1 MKKLLSIFILIIFSF
16 SFVLA
21 QKQNLKP
28 NRFLETYILKGPDF
42 NLESNYAEF
51 EFKGINFRNPNDNF
65 YFQVKLLPFDLK
77 WENVYSSKKIY
88 YSLPKG
94 SYFAILMVRAVN
106 YKNEYD
112 PTPAYYLFKVNV
124 SKFYNDVY
132 ISPSFDGFS
141 LTLINNSNKEIKLTN
156 WQIKTSLIYF
166 KIPKAVKDF
175 HPNPNLRKEE
185 DIVLQPYGRL
195 VISAVYENEKSAPI
209 NLRREE
215 LRLSPLGINFL
226 GNQCFNYINRDYKLN
241 YFVSFC
247 DQISFSNEE
256 LLNLVFSGRISRKCA
271 VKISSLGCGPLSAF
285 DYQILQD
292 DPQCLGFAEDFYNYN
307 SCYERN
313 RNNKDFFEKEWRVY
327 FDPRSDL
334 EKADRKPLPQIFRTR
349 FEKIRLEDEN
359 GLLVNEYKFY

>member
-1 MKKLLSIFILIIFSF
+1 MKKSLLVLIFIISF
-16 SFVLA
+16 SFAWA

-28 NRFLETYILKGPDF
+28 NRALETYILKGPAF

-51 EFKGINFRNPNDNF
+51 EFKGVNFRNPNDNI
-65 YFQVKLLPFDLK
+65 YFQVKLLPFDVK
-77 WENVYSSKKIY
+77 WENVYSSRKVY

-94 SYFAILMVRAVN
+94 SYLAILMVRAVN

-112 PTPAYYLFKVNV
+112 PVPAYYIFKINT

-141 LTLINNSNKEIKLTN
+141 LTLTNSSNKEIKITN
-156 WQIKTSLIYF
+156 WQIKTSLISF
-166 KIPKAVKDF
+166 KIPKAIKDF
-175 HPNPNLRKEE
+175 HPYPNLRKEE

-195 VISAVYENEKSAPI
+195 RISAVYDNENSAPR

-215 LRLSPLGINFL
+215 LRLSPLGVNFL
-226 GNQCFNYINRDYKLN
+226 GNQCFDYLN
-241 YFVSFC
+241 NSYNLSYPVSFC
-247 DQISFSNEE
+247 DRVNFNSED
-256 LLNLVFSGRISRKCA
+256 LLNLVLSSKISRRCA
-271 VKISSLGCGPLSAF
+271 IKINSLGCGPLTAS
-285 DYQILQD
+285 DYRILQD
-292 DPQCLGFAEDFYNYN
+292 DPQCLGFVEDFYNYN

-313 RNNKDFFEKEWRVY
+313 KNNKNFFEKEWRVY

-334 EKADRKPLPQIFRTR
+334 EKADRKSLPQIFRTR